1 MRTNN
6 DQKLI
11 EDHIQNSHKQETK
24 SEQLET
30 IKAHRK
36 KKNGYKNGFNL
47 QLICINP

>member
-36 KKNGYKNGFNL
+36 KNMVKKWFQLAINL
-47 QLICINP
+47 Y